1 MRLDRAMPPR
11 GGKCARISKVATKGR
26 QARDQQHVSLGLVET
41 EGTTIAMAMATATA
55 TATATETE
63 TETETIT
70 ATATMTTTT
79 TTTTL
84 TTTTTTL
91 TTVTSSG
98 TAVATARMDKSA
110 VTTAAACNEGRSQWI
125 GRMRQS
131 LESSSEPA
139 RENGTPVH
147 RYPER
152 QRRRE
157 RHVAGR
163 KPRPARNTDKA
174 TAGTSCSSTSL
185 SSPPALSSPSSYASS
200 RRSSSPPSTTSSPA
214 RSLTSSTS
222 SVTSDPLAI
231 KPAVRSRRRS
241 TPDRSDDGIG
251 KRRQNAAGT
260 RRNDGGTTHGATET
274 TTSVSISSS
283 SSITVSSSSP
293 FPFPVSTSSTSCR
306 TATTPRG
313 HGGDHGVAHVSSSSS
328 TLERLRSALENYD
341 RSRIYLAHVCYL
353 DWRDLP
359 GKRRGDG
366 CGGGGG
372 GDDGSV
378 GNRDATRSGERVW
391 VVGAAD
397 HEGHHRTRLLVAGRH
412 WRPRCLRRVNMLSQP
427 VVYAGGGRGF
437 LTADL
442 FLWWFHREFAVTAM
456 AMHPDGAV
464 LVAESADYLP
474 PEGDCVAADGL
485 VRLFVVPKDCME
497 TRLVVRELRVRLATG
512 ILSRARCGV
521 YRDKFPSILGLP
533 EEEGDHRLDAYLKRF
548 TLKEAFADL
557 HRAWLSVRSE
567 TFARSWTLPRDRED
581 HPLAGCN
588 GAMLPPRIHAVDQ
601 EEDRML
607 LVELQSLAREVGLE
621 ITDDELGSWILDEEN
636 ALGRFV
642 RKREPDEEHCR
653 VKIEIETDKWLDR
666 NDDEDEDGKNDGVEE
681 DDGEAEPTAG
691 EAVGLLSR
699 VLTWMEREPLDPG
712 LLLAVRSMRDTAA
725 LMASK
730 MGLAGTH
737 PGGLPFFCP
746 NGEHLTQPP
755 PAHMGIP
762 PYGALDAGKAAAAAG
777 LTRAPMYPF
786 STGQYAYPML
796 SPEMTQV
803 ASWHTPSMYP
813 ISPANAGFRSPYPT
827 SLPITSSSLP
837 SDLYR
842 FSPTGLMPP
851 HPGLSPHAHAL
862 ASHAL
867 VSSAPKADHS
877 TLDHNHRSTVEQKNS
892 TSLPTDNSKAQDTGQ
907 QNNQD
912 KKKPHI
918 KKPLNAFM
926 LYMKE
931 MRAKVVAECTL
942 KESAAIN
949 QILGRRWHALGRE
962 EQAKYYELARRERQ
976 LHMQLYPDWSS
987 RANTNRTKK
996 RKRKQD
1002 TNSDPGGN
1010 NMKKCRARYG
1020 LDQQSQWC
1028 KPCRR
1033 KKKCIRYMGEGGDGD
1048 GEADGEVEDDH
1059 SEDNLGSVGEAG
1071 TPEEDESLSSPG
1083 GLSAL
1088 SSLASPSL
1096 VLPSP
1101 SSLAS
1106 PCPCPLTPPVPPPPM
1121 SNTNQ
1126 SATVAATTTT
1136 TTVAAAAAAAAAAMA
1151 MAGSAAQQQQ
1161 PQPPP
1166 QPHRNPVGTNPH
1178 DINNPLSVNQ
1188 LTGQCIKSEPAPSGP
1203 SNPAIS
1209 VT

>member
-1 MRLDRAMPPR
+1 MRLDRAMPSR
-11 GGKCARISKVATKGR
+11 GGKCARVSKVATKGR
-26 QARDQQHVSLGLVET
+26 QVRAQHVALGFLET
-41 EGTTIAMAMATATA
+41 EGTTMAMATS
-55 TATATETE
+55 
-63 TETETIT
+63 
-70 ATATMTTTT
+70 
-79 TTTTL
+79 TTTL
-84 TTTTTTL
+84 TEVTTTMTMTTATL
-91 TTVTSSG
+91 TATTSTVTSSG
-98 TAVATARMDKSA
+98 MVVATTRMDKPA
-110 VTTAAACNEGRSQWI
+110 VTTACNEGRSQWT

-139 RENGTPVH
+139 RENCTPSVH

-157 RHVAGR
+157 RHAAGR
-163 KPRPARNTDKA
+163 KHRSARDTEKA
-174 TAGTSCSSTSL
+174 TASTSCSSTSL
-185 SSPPALSSPSSYASS
+185 SSPPALSSPSSCASS
-200 RRSSSPPSTTSSPA
+200 RRSSSPPSSTSSPA
-214 RSLTSSTS
+214 RSSTS
-222 SVTSDPLAI
+222 SVTSDPLVI
-231 KPAVRSRRRS
+231 KPAVRNEQQRS
-241 TPDRSDDGIG
+241 TPDHSDDGIG
-251 KRRQNAAGT
+251 KRRQNAAET
-260 RRNDGGTTHGATET
+260 RRDNGETTHGTTET
-274 TTSVSISSS
+274 TTSVSTSSS
-283 SSITVSSSSP
+283 TTVSSSSP
-293 FPFPVSTSSTSCR
+293 FPSPVSTSSTSCR
-306 TATTPRG
+306 TATTPRS

-328 TLERLRSALENYD
+328 ALERLRSALENYD

-359 GKRRGDG
+359 GKRRGG
-366 CGGGGG
+366 TVGGH
-372 GDDGSV
+372 
-378 GNRDATRSGERVW
+378 DATRSSERVW

-412 WRPRCLRRVNMLSQP
+412 WRPRCLRKVNMLSQP
-427 VVYAGGGRGF
+427 VVYAGGGRGS
-437 LTADL
+437 LTSDL

-512 ILSRARCGV
+512 ILSRARCGI
-521 YRDKFPSILGLP
+521 YCDKFPSILGLP
-533 EEEGDHRLDAYLKRF
+533 EEEGDHRLDAYLKKF

-557 HRAWLSVRSE
+557 HRAWLSVRSD

-588 GAMLPPRIHAVDQ
+588 GAILPPRIHPMDQ

-607 LVELQSLAREVGLE
+607 LVELQSLAREIGLE
-621 ITDDELGSWILDEEN
+621 VTDDELGSWILDEES
-636 ALGRFV
+636 ALARLV
-642 RKREPDEEHCR
+642 KKKEPDEEQHCR
-653 VKIEIETDKWLDR
+653 VKIEVETDRWSER
-666 NDDEDEDGKNDGVEE
+666 NGDEEEDGNDGIEE
-681 DDGEAEPTAG
+681 DYGEDEPTAE

-699 VLTWMEREPLDPG
+699 VLLWMEREPLDPG
-712 LLLAVRSMRDTAA
+712 LLLAVRSMRDTAT

-737 PGGLPFFCP
+737 PSGLPFFCP
-746 NGEHLTQPP
+746 NGDHLTQPP

-786 STGQYAYPML
+786 STGQYPYPML

-827 SLPITSSSLP
+827 IPITSSSLP

-867 VSSAPKADHS
+867 VSAPKADHS
-877 TLDHNHRSTVEQKNS
+877 TLDHNHRSTIEQKNS
-892 TSLPTDNSKAQDTGQ
+892 TSLPTDNAKAQDTGQ

-949 QILGRRWHALGRE
+949 QILGRRWHSLSRE
-962 EQAKYYELARRERQ
+962 EQARYYEAARQERH
-976 LHMQLYPDWSS
+976 LHQQRYPGWSARDNYGYGS
-987 RANTNRTKK
+987 KKKK
-996 RKRKQD
+996 RKKER
-1002 TNSDPGGN
+1002 SADPTGGN

-1028 KPCRR
+1028 KPCSPVEHGAG
-1033 KKKCIRYMGEGGDGD
+1033 MGIHASIIHHGVGSSAGAGVGAGGG
-1048 GEADGEVEDDH
+1048 GGT
-1059 SEDNLGSVGEAG
+1059 VGTAAAPPN
-1071 TPEEDESLSSPG
+1071 TNTASNASSP
-1083 GLSAL
+1083 
-1088 SSLASPSL
+1088 
-1096 VLPSP
+1096 
-1101 SSLAS
+1101 
-1106 PCPCPLTPPVPPPPM
+1106 
-1121 SNTNQ
+1121 
-1126 SATVAATTTT
+1126 
-1136 TTVAAAAAAAAAAMA
+1136 
-1151 MAGSAAQQQQ
+1151 QQE
-1161 PQPPP
+1161 P
-1166 QPHRNPVGTNPH
+1166 TY
-1178 DINNPLSVNQ
+1178 VN
-1188 LTGQCIKSEPAPSGP
+1188 L
-1203 SNPAIS
+1203 
-1209 VT
+1209 

>member
-1 MRLDRAMPPR
+1 
-11 GGKCARISKVATKGR
+11 
-26 QARDQQHVSLGLVET
+26 
-41 EGTTIAMAMATATA
+41 
-55 TATATETE
+55 
-63 TETETIT
+63 
-70 ATATMTTTT
+70 
-79 TTTTL
+79 
-84 TTTTTTL
+84 
-91 TTVTSSG
+91 
-98 TAVATARMDKSA
+98 
-110 VTTAAACNEGRSQWI
+110 
-125 GRMRQS
+125 MRQS

-139 RENGTPVH
+139 RENGTPLH
-147 RYPER
+147 RCYLER

-157 RHVAGR
+157 RHTAAGR
-163 KPRPARNTDKA
+163 KHRPAKCTENAA
-174 TAGTSCSSTSL
+174 TVATGSSCSSTSL
-185 SSPPALSSPSSYASS
+185 SSPPPALSSPASSCASS
-200 RRSSSPPSTTSSPA
+200 RRSTSPPSCVSSPT
-214 RSLTSSTS
+214 RSSTS

-231 KPAVRSRRRS
+231 KPAVE
-241 TPDRSDDGIG
+241 
-251 KRRQNAAGT
+251 KRKRNAAATKQDSDSGAA
-260 RRNDGGTTHGATET
+260 THGATEIAT
-274 TTSVSISSS
+274 ITSST
-283 SSITVSSSSP
+283 TVSTTSP
-293 FPFPVSTSSTSCR
+293 FPSPVSTSSASCR
-306 TATTPRG
+306 TTTTPRG
-313 HGGDHGVAHVSSSSS
+313 YVGDHGAAHPSSSA
-328 TLERLRSALENYD
+328 LERLRNVLENYE
-341 RSRIYLAHVCYL
+341 RGRIYLAHVCYL

-359 GKRRGDG
+359 GKRRGG
-366 CGGGGG
+366 
-372 GDDGSV
+372 V
-378 GNRDATRSGERVW
+378 RDATRSSERVW

-412 WRPRCLRRVNMLSQP
+412 WRPRCLRKVNMLSQP
-427 VVYAGGGRGF
+427 VVYAGGGRGS

-442 FLWWFHREFAVTAM
+442 FLWWFHHEFAVTAM

-497 TRLVVRELRVRLATG
+497 TRLVIRELRVRLATG
-512 ILSRARCGV
+512 LLSKARCGV
-521 YRDKFPSILGLP
+521 YHDKVFSSSS
-533 EEEGDHRLDAYLKRF
+533 EEMADHRLDAYLKWF

-557 HRAWLSVRSE
+557 HRAWLSIRSD
-567 TFARSWTLPRDRED
+567 TFARSWTLPRDRDD
-581 HPLAGCN
+581 HSLAGRN
-588 GAMLPPRIHAVDQ
+588 GAILPSRIHAVDQ

-607 LVELQSLAREVGLE
+607 LVELQSLAREAGLE
-621 ITDDELGSWILDEEN
+621 VDDEELGRWIVDEES
-636 ALGRFV
+636 ALARLV
-642 RKREPDEEHCR
+642 RKREPDEEQQGCR
-653 VKIEIETDKWLDR
+653 VKIETDDKWSER
-666 NDDEDEDGKNDGVEE
+666 NGDENEDGNDGVEE
-681 DDGEAEPTAG
+681 DNDEEEPTAE

-712 LLLAVRSMRDTAA
+712 LLLAIRSMRDTAA

-730 MGLAGTH
+730 MAGLAGTH
-737 PGGLPFFCP
+737 PSGLPFFCP
-746 NGEHLTQPP
+746 NGDHLTQPP

-786 STGQYAYPML
+786 STGQYPYPML

-827 SLPITSSSLP
+827 SLPITSSSLS

-842 FSPTGLMPP
+842 FSPTSLMPP

-877 TLDHNHRSTVEQKNS
+877 TLDHNHRSTIEQKNS
-892 TSLPTDNSKAQDTGQ
+892 TSLPTDNTKAQDTGQ

-1028 KPCRR
+1028 KPCSPVEHGAG
-1033 KKKCIRYMGEGGDGD
+1033 MGIHASIIHHGVGSSAGAGVGAGGG
-1048 GEADGEVEDDH
+1048 GGT
-1059 SEDNLGSVGEAG
+1059 VGTAAAPPN
-1071 TPEEDESLSSPG
+1071 TNTASNASSP
-1083 GLSAL
+1083 
-1088 SSLASPSL
+1088 
-1096 VLPSP
+1096 
-1101 SSLAS
+1101 
-1106 PCPCPLTPPVPPPPM
+1106 
-1121 SNTNQ
+1121 
-1126 SATVAATTTT
+1126 
-1136 TTVAAAAAAAAAAMA
+1136 
-1151 MAGSAAQQQQ
+1151 QQE
-1161 PQPPP
+1161 P
-1166 QPHRNPVGTNPH
+1166 TY
-1178 DINNPLSVNQ
+1178 VN
-1188 LTGQCIKSEPAPSGP
+1188 L
-1203 SNPAIS
+1203 
-1209 VT
+1209 